1 MSTHWFLVWVPSAR
15 EERRSRSRTGSSS
28 PRVQRSVSDPCKDAE
43 TQSEAVV
50 EDEQTSPNKSFQIT
64 RKSDDV
70 EETNDD
76 QAVEDKD
83 QLKERLSNEEETTE
97 ELGKETQKLFHVT
110 KISEEQNCEVKVNES
125 AEKSPSNG
133 SMEDIEDTMDETQ
146 SLLDKTEK
154 TEPKKKKKG
163 VTLNVAPLATGE
175 VDSESMP
182 ATPRTEVST
191 INSKEQVPLLEWEPK
206 EEEVKSL
213 LRKHK
218 VEPVHVVST
227 VDGAKTQISFCVP
240 FDQVEGLSL
249 ELQRLCGIGHT
260 EDTSLSIL
268 PISMHCSTDAKK
280 DSSEEDSN
288 ETPEVEAKV
297 EKFYS
302 SIKSRLLVSEVVAR
316 IQAGAE
322 FSFDYLLLVILAGI
336 IAFMGLLENS
346 SVVLV
351 ASMLVSPIMGPIL
364 AGIFGGVIGDWS
376 LAWKGIRHEVY
387 SLFLCIFIGF
397 VLGLAVTPFAAQY
410 GCSQW
415 PTQEMVGRGEWRSLW
430 VGVLIAVPSGAG
442 VALSVLGGNAGS
454 LVGVAIS
461 ASLLPPAVNCGIF
474 WAASIVM
481 ALSTDDTSFFFD
493 DRTQP
498 EDFTNFTI
506 SGYTPRYDN
515 DNMPLESFY
524 LGLISLVLTLVNILC
539 IILTGV
545 LILRVK
551 EVTSEKI
558 PQKFA
563 HFWTKDIREHRKDIR
578 KHREYGEKIRKD
590 DPKASDLKTLVSE
603 ISTSGNQNG
612 KTASTK
618 SNEEAL
624 EGSFLQSMFDRA
636 AQDED
641 LINIRQ
647 WVAMPGSTIVP
658 GHKSFRRPNLNS
670 AASQIPKLEVPEVSR
685 PQSLQ
690 TSSPIPEG
698 NLFHFPSARDGL
710 QRRRTTSS
718 RLMRQQSTVNAGQQ
732 GLQGAYLDV
741 PWFLQMEMFRS
752 REMRRK
758 LKETDV

>member
-1 MSTHWFLVWVPSAR
+1 MTHRVTSFL
-15 EERRSRSRTGSSS
+15 
-28 PRVQRSVSDPCKDAE
+28 
-43 TQSEAVV
+43 
-50 EDEQTSPNKSFQIT
+50 
-64 RKSDDV
+64 
-70 EETNDD
+70 
-76 QAVEDKD
+76 
-83 QLKERLSNEEETTE
+83 
-97 ELGKETQKLFHVT
+97 
-110 KISEEQNCEVKVNES
+110 
-125 AEKSPSNG
+125 
-133 SMEDIEDTMDETQ
+133 
-146 SLLDKTEK
+146 
-154 TEPKKKKKG
+154 
-163 VTLNVAPLATGE
+163 
-175 VDSESMP
+175 
-182 ATPRTEVST
+182 
-191 INSKEQVPLLEWEPK
+191 
-206 EEEVKSL
+206 
-213 LRKHK
+213 
-218 VEPVHVVST
+218 
-227 VDGAKTQISFCVP
+227 
-240 FDQVEGLSL
+240 
-249 ELQRLCGIGHT
+249 
-260 EDTSLSIL
+260 
-268 PISMHCSTDAKK
+268 
-280 DSSEEDSN
+280 
-288 ETPEVEAKV
+288 
-297 EKFYS
+297 FY
-302 SIKSRLLVSEVVAR
+302 
-316 IQAGAE
+316 Q
-322 FSFDYLLLVILAGI
+322 
-336 IAFMGLLENS
+336 
-346 SVVLV
+346 
-351 ASMLVSPIMGPIL
+351 
-364 AGIFGGVIGDWS
+364 
-376 LAWKGIRHEVY
+376 VY

-410 GCSQW
+410 GGLNPSLFLLFKAKPPGCSQW

-670 AASQIPKLEVPEVSR
+670 AASQIPKLEVRSKSPRVSLKT
-685 PQSLQ
+685 QS
-690 TSSPIPEG
+690 S
-698 NLFHFPSARDGL
+698 
-710 QRRRTTSS
+710 
-718 RLMRQQSTVNAGQQ
+718 
-732 GLQGAYLDV
+732 
-741 PWFLQMEMFRS
+741 
-752 REMRRK
+752 K
-758 LKETDV
+758 